1 MNYLERKLF
10 SRRNSMTET
19 RMAAVLGATGYI
31 GGRLVPALL
40 EKGWRVRAVGR
51 NADKLRCRPF
61 ASHPQVE
68 LAQADVL
75 DRTAL
80 TAALTGCEAAC
91 YLVHSMFPGVRDFED
106 QDRRAAMTMRD
117 AAQDA
122 GLGRIVYLGGLG
134 DQEADLSAHLKSRME
149 VGQIL
154 GSGSVP
160 LTWLRAAMILGS
172 GSASFEILRYLVER
186 LPIMV
191 TPAWVKSLCQ
201 PIAVTNVID
210 YLVGCLDQPATA
222 GRTFDIGGP
231 DILSYRDLF
240 DIHARVAGLRQRVI
254 IPVPVLTP
262 RLSAHWIQLVTPVP
276 ATLAKPLAEGL
287 RNTVVCR
294 DNAIR
299 DLIPT
304 HLLTAEEAIARALD
318 RTAHH
323 AVETSWTD
331 AGMPNVPEWAAC
343 GDASYAG
350 GTILESAHAMTV
362 AAPVAQVWE
371 IIAGL
376 GGEQGWLHWDW
387 LWRVR
392 GFLDKLIGGAGLR
405 RGRRH
410 PSEIRVGDALDFWRV
425 LGVEAKRRLVLL
437 AEMKTP
443 GEALLRFDL
452 REPAPGQTEI
462 TLRARFRPRGLW
474 GIVYWHA
481 LAPVHAPLFRGMLT
495 AMARRTGAVVVAPSH
510 TPATEAP
517 QCRL

>member
-1 MNYLERKLF
+1 
-10 SRRNSMTET
+10 MTQT
-19 RMAAVLGATGYI
+19 RTVAVLGATGYI

-40 EKGWRVRAVGR
+40 EKGWRVRAIGR
-51 NADKLRCRPF
+51 NTDKLRCRPF
-61 ASHPQVE
+61 ASDPGVE

-75 DRTAL
+75 DRPTL
-80 TAALTGCEAAC
+80 MAALRGCSAAF
-91 YLVHSMFPGVRDFED
+91 YLVHSMFPGVKDFED
-106 QDRRAAMTMRD
+106 QDRRAALTMRD

-122 GLGRIVYLGGLG
+122 ELGRIIYLGGLG
-134 DQEADLSAHLKSRME
+134 DEDPNLSAHLKPRRE
-149 VGQIL
+149 VGEIL
-154 GSGSVP
+154 GSGPVP

-186 LPIMV
+186 LPIMI

-210 YLVGCLDQPATA
+210 YLVGCLDQPATI
-222 GRTFDIGGP
+222 GRTLDIGGP

-240 DIHARVAGLRQRVI
+240 DIHARVAGLRRRVI

-304 HLLTAEEAIARALD
+304 RLLTAEEAIARALD

-331 AGMPNVPEWAAC
+331 AGMPRVPEWIAC
-343 GDASYAG
+343 GDAPYAG

-362 AAPVAQVWE
+362 AAPVAQVWD
-371 IIAGL
+371 IVTSL
-376 GGEQGWLHWDW
+376 GGDQGWLHWNW
-387 LWRVR
+387 LWRLR
-392 GFLDKLIGGAGLR
+392 GFLDKLVGGAGLR

-410 PSEIRVGDALDFWRV
+410 PRQLRVGDALDFWRV
-425 LGVEAKRRLVLL
+425 LGVEERQRLVLL

-452 REPAPGQTEI
+452 REPSPGQTEI

-474 GIVYWHA
+474 GIVYWYI

-495 AMARRTGAVVVAPSH
+495 AMARHTGATAVIPPH
-510 TPATEAP
+510 TPAKEAP